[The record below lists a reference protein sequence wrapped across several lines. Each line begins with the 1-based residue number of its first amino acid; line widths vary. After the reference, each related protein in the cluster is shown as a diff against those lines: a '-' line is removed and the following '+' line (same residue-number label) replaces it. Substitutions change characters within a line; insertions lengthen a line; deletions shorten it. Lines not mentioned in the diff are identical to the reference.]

1 MPQMAPLSW
10 LKLFIFFIFIFMKF
24 NMMNYFCLM
33 YKSKNK
39 KIMMSFKNISF
50 KW

>member
-10 LKLFIFFIFIFMKF
+10 LKLFIFYIFIFMKLT
-24 NMMNYFCLM
+24 MMYYICYM

-39 KIMMSFKNISF
+39 KNMMSFKNISL
-50 KW
+50 W